1 MQAVVESSHQEG
13 WLAACD
19 GVRLYAQWWRPSG
32 APKAIVCLIHG
43 GGEHSG
49 RYAHVAQALTR
60 SGYLVGAVDLRGHGR
75 SPGWRLFIRS
85 FDEYLTDVRSLLSQA
100 AKAAPGTPVFLLGHS
115 LGGLIATTFVIAE
128 RPAIAGLVLSG
139 PFLEIGPGISKLG
152 RRLAP
157 MLAWL
162 FPRLTLAN
170 ALDTTAVSRVA
181 EVVSAYATDPLVH
194 HGGIPLRTG
203 AEVMKAIVEAE
214 ARMAELQAPLL
225 IFHGTAD
232 RLAAVDGSKR
242 LYARASSSDKT
253 LRLCEGLFHEVFN
266 EPERETLLGEL
277 VKWLDGHMAN
287 PGPARGRNSPMRT
300 DTRDGTPSPQPSP
313 APSSQEREKTGGSAR
328 KRPRSGDAT
337 TFL

>member
-1 MQAVVESSHQEG
+1 MQVLAESSHQEG
-13 WLAACD
+13 WLAASD
-19 GVRLYAQWWRPSG
+19 GVRLYARWWRPSG
-32 APKAIVCLIHG
+32 APKAIICLIHG

-75 SPGWRLFIRS
+75 SPGRRLFIRS

-100 AKAAPGTPVFLLGHS
+100 ATEAPGTPVFLLGHS

-139 PFLEIGPGISKLG
+139 PFLEIGQGISKTG

-157 MLAWL
+157 IMGRL
-162 FPRLTLAN
+162 FPTLTLAN
-170 ALDTTAVSRVA
+170 ALDTTAVSRVP

-203 AEVMKAIVEAE
+203 AEVMKAIAKTD
-214 ARMAELQAPLL
+214 ARMAELQVPLL

-232 RLAAVDGSKR
+232 RLAAVDGSRR

-266 EPERETLLGEL
+266 EPEREILLGEL
-277 VKWLDGHMAN
+277 VEWLDGHIAI
-287 PGPARGRNSPMRT
+287 PGPARGRSLTMPP
-300 DTRDGTPSPQPSP
+300 DT
-313 APSSQEREKTGGSAR
+313 SAR
-328 KRPRSGDAT
+328 QGPNRLACGSPPSGWLESRAT
-337 TFL
+337 R